1 MDGKI
6 WLFLALVIA
15 LVAVG
20 VVLVG
25 RRRRPGADQTSRHCP
40 RCETPMSLRRAP
52 ILESLTLR
60 GLWLCPHC
68 GTRLYKRRGRVAGPA
83 TR

>member
-6 WLFLALVIA
+6 WFFLALVVA
-15 LVAVG
+15 WVAVT
-20 VVLVG
+20 VMLA
-25 RRRRPGADQTSRHCP
+25 RRRRLAADQESRHCP
-40 RCETPMSLRRAP
+40 HCETPMSLRRVS

-68 GTRLYKRRGRVAGPA
+68 GTRLHRRRGRVARPA
-83 TR
+83 RGV

>member
-6 WLFLALVIA
+6 WFFLALVLA
-15 LVAVG
+15 LVAVS
-20 VVLVG
+20 VMQAG
-25 RRRRPGADQTSRHCP
+25 RRRRSWADQASRHCP
-40 RCETPMSLRRAP
+40 HCETPMSLRRVS

-68 GTRLYKRRGRVAGPA
+68 GTRLHKRRGKVQRPA
-83 TR
+83 MR